1 MGLTS
6 ILYRKVSR
14 IIGVKEDVLERE
26 ALRQYI
32 LSELRRV
39 RIEARL
45 IMARYGVSSI
55 EELDE
60 KIRCGELEETK
71 VFEDFTRLDYLLDR
85 ASRTLNFDKRSSFW
99 KRAQRIIIEDRVII
113 PVYFEVSPAAANP
126 KVHDWDASGGFVR
139 LVTPDYSAWIE
150 Q

>member
-6 ILYRKVSR
+6 PLYRKVSK
-14 IIGVKEDVLERE
+14 ILGVEEELLERE

-39 RIEARL
+39 RLESKL

-60 KIRCGELEETK
+60 KIRRGELEETE
-71 VFEDFTRLDYLLDR
+71 VFEDLTRLDYLLDR
-85 ASRTLNFDKRSSFW
+85 EDKL
-99 KRAQRIIIEDRVII
+99 KKLLE
-113 PVYFEVSPAAANP
+113 EL
-126 KVHDWDASGGFVR
+126 K
-139 LVTPDYSAWIE
+139 
-150 Q
+150 

>member
-6 ILYRKVSR
+6 ILYRKASR
-14 IIGVKEDVLERE
+14 ILGVKEDVLERE

-85 ASRTLNFDKRSSFW
+85 EEKLKKLLEELR
-99 KRAQRIIIEDRVII
+99 
-113 PVYFEVSPAAANP
+113 
-126 KVHDWDASGGFVR
+126 G
-139 LVTPDYSAWIE
+139 
-150 Q
+150 